1 MGRVA
6 GSPWDGSLGGY
17 SIRLVIS
24 RKAWVR
30 GVAGSSRDGGLS
42 GHSI

>member
-6 GSPWDGSLGGY
+6 GSPWDGSLSGY

-24 RKAWVR
+24 RKAWVCR
-30 GVAGSSRDGGLS
+30 VAWSSGDGGLS

>member
-1 MGRVA
+1 MGGVT
-6 GSPWDGSLGGY
+6 GSPGDGSLGGY

-30 GVAGSSRDGGLS
+30 RVAWSSGDGGLG
-42 GHSI
+42 GHGV